1 MSKRAMEKEL
11 FKSFDIKVILVLWQG
26 KIETTES
33 RVDDSWRKIF
43 DESGEAMGMKN
54 GENMVWE

>member
-1 MSKRAMEKEL
+1 MEKEL

-33 RVDDSWRKIF
+33 RVDDSWRKVF
-43 DESGEAMGMKN
+43 NESGKAMDMKN